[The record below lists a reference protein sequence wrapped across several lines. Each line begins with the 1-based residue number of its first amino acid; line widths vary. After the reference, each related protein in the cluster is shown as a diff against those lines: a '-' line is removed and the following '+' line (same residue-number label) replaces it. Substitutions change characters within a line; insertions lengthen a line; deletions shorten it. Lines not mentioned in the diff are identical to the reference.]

1 MIPDRIKLGVDFC
14 PRSLQA
20 DLACLDE
27 SDWIDNFVT
36 RNFEGQSRILPLRGP
51 QGAEHPIRM
60 AYSDPT
66 CTSFEDTPFLRK
78 CSYFRSVI
86 ESFPF
91 EVYSGRLMSLEP
103 GSRIIEH
110 SDYNL
115 AFEDGAVR
123 LHVPIRTN
131 RQMEFF
137 VNQSRV
143 TMNEGECW
151 YLRLSDPHS
160 AYNGGNESRVHMVI
174 DAPVVP
180 AVARFLG
187 VDSANRLPDG

>member
-1 MIPDRIKLGVDFC
+1 MIPDRLKLGVDFC
-14 PRSLQA
+14 TQSLQA
-20 DLACLDE
+20 DLDRLDDSE
-27 SDWIDNFVT
+27 WIDNFVT
-36 RNFEGQSRILPLRGP
+36 QNFEGQSRILPLRGP
-51 QGAEHPIRM
+51 KGAEHPIRM

-66 CTSFEDTPFLRK
+66 CTSFEDTPFLEK
-78 CSYFRSVI
+78 CPFFRTVI

-91 EVYSGRLMSLEP
+91 EVYSVRLMSLAP

-115 AFEDGAVR
+115 AFEYGAVR

-131 RQMEFF
+131 GQMEFF

-160 AYNGGNESRVHMVI
+160 AYNGGSESRVHLVI

-180 AVARFLG
+180 AVSKFFG
-187 VDSANRLPDG
+187 VESTDILPNG